1 MTATIKTVIE
11 RILVTLVL
19 MILSKRWQ
27 MEKLKIIKSWYPNEV
42 LSDDEAQQIYDRL
55 LQLFLILYQEG
66 RAIVEKEK

>member
-1 MTATIKTVIE
+1 
-11 RILVTLVL
+11 
-19 MILSKRWQ
+19 
-27 MEKLKIIKSWYPNEV
+27 MEKLKIIKSWYPNKV

>member
-1 MTATIKTVIE
+1 
-11 RILVTLVL
+11 
-19 MILSKRWQ
+19 